1 MRLNLHKTL
10 VSAAVGL
17 ALGLTGLNAHA
28 AEWTW
33 KVQSLW
39 QPGTTNQKAFER
51 FAAMSGIVL
60 MNQQMVVPVK
70 AFQLI

>member
-1 MRLNLHKTL
+1 MRSNLQKSV
-10 VSAAVGL
+10 VSVAIGFALAVVGV
-17 ALGLTGLNAHA
+17 NSHA

-51 FAAMSGIVL
+51 FAANVDRKS
-60 MNQQMVVPVK
+60 VV
-70 AFQLI
+70 